1 MKRTFSVIVVLFI
14 LGTSAGLFSS
24 CGDSDTPTP
33 ETDAR
38 EKFLGKWTVDESCVR
53 LNYEV
58 EITADS
64 TTDTKV
70 WLDNFAFSG
79 PDSTPA
85 YGLVNGDQIDL
96 PEQTIGDNWTI
107 NGIGTLQPTG
117 KIKWNYHIEIGAT
130 ASNCEAD
137 YFR

>member
-1 MKRTFSVIVVLFI
+1 MKKLFSIIFILLLPTAFSVFL
-14 LGTSAGLFSS
+14 SS
-24 CGDSDTPTP
+24 CSDTDTTTP
-33 ETDAR
+33 DTDSR
-38 EKFLGKWTVDESCVR
+38 EKFLGTWTVNESCVR

-64 TTDTKV
+64 NNDKKV

-79 PDSTPA
+79 PDSQPA
-85 YGLVNGDQIDL
+85 YGLVNGDQINL

-107 NGIGTLQPTG
+107 NGIGTMQPSG
-117 KIKWNYHIEIGAT
+117 KIKWSYYIEIGST